1 MKGLIAVMGM
11 GACLAI
17 SPAFG
22 QDAKGAAAAPGEA
35 AAIPGDVEKIHD
47 ELRALRDGLVEA
59 TNASN
64 MEALLPYLHKN
75 VVVTWQ
81 DGTVSVGPDS
91 VREYLTRMRSG
102 PNPIV
107 KNFHTSPTV
116 DALTTLYGDDT
127 GVAYG
132 SSKDHFELNDGR
144 DFDLVTRWSVTLVKE
159 GGRWLVANFHA
170 STNMFDNPILD
181 VAKRAVTKIGLAAFA
196 AGAVIGLIGSALFR
210 RRRPAQA

>member
-1 MKGLIAVMGM
+1 MRGLIAVMVIC
-11 GACLAI
+11 ACLVV

-22 QDAKGAAAAPGEA
+22 QDAKVAAPGETA
-35 AAIPGDVEKIHD
+35 AAPADMEKVHD
-47 ELRALRDGLVEA
+47 ELRALRDGLIEA
-59 TNASN
+59 TNSSN
-64 MEALLPYLHKN
+64 MDALASYLHKN

-81 DGTVSVGPDS
+81 DGTVSVGPDA

-107 KNFHTSPTV
+107 KNFHTNPTV

-144 DFDLVTRWSVTLVKE
+144 DFDLLTRWSVTLVKE
-159 GGRWLVANFHA
+159 GGRWLVASFHA
-170 STNMFDNPILD
+170 STDMFDNPILD
-181 VAKRAVTKIGLAAFA
+181 VAKRAVTTIGLAAFA
-196 AGAVIGLIGSALFR
+196 AGIVIGLIASALFR
-210 RRRPAQA
+210 RRRPAQV